1 MVSLSSRL
9 LTDITFPLKWKYYTF
24 DFYRM
29 LPNISTVQSLLSCS
43 LSHKNLLCDL
53 AVPHNSLFL
62 QFILEKNFAIIYLFF
77 SQKHILFSL
86 NFGVR
91 LVLEGT
97 IGNLSASHQSVLCCK
112 LWFTA
117 AVRLLRSRDFFFLFF
132 FSFSLKG
139 PLCLASNYSTIK
151 TFLMKC

>member
-1 MVSLSSRL
+1 MVSLSSKL
-9 LTDITFPLKWKYYTF
+9 LTDIMFPLKWKNYGR

-29 LPNISTVQSLLSCS
+29 LSNISTVQPLLSCS
-43 LSHKNLLCDL
+43 LGHKNLLCDL

-62 QFILEKNFAIIYLFF
+62 QFRLEKNLAVFF
-77 SQKHILFSL
+77 FVFFVQKHLLFSL
-86 NFGVR
+86 NFRPR

-117 AVRLLRSRDFFFLFF
+117 AVRLLRSGDFF
-132 FSFSLKG
+132 FSLKG
-139 PLCLASNYSTIK
+139 TLCLASV
-151 TFLMKC
+151 

>member
-9 LTDITFPLKWKYYTF
+9 LTNIMFPLKWKNYGR

-29 LPNISTVQSLLSCS
+29 LSNISTVQPLLSCS
-43 LSHKNLLCDL
+43 LGHKNLLCDL

-62 QFILEKNFAIIYLFF
+62 QFRLEKNLAVFF
-77 SQKHILFSL
+77 CFCFFFVQKHLLFSL
-86 NFGVR
+86 NFRPR

-117 AVRLLRSRDFFFLFF
+117 AVRLLRSGDF
-132 FSFSLKG
+132 FSFLLKE
-139 PLCLASNYSTIK
+139 PCVWLLSNYSTIK
-151 TFLMKC
+151 TFLMTC

>member
-9 LTDITFPLKWKYYTF
+9 LTNIMFPLKWKNYGR

-29 LPNISTVQSLLSCS
+29 LSNISTVQPLLSCS
-43 LSHKNLLCDL
+43 LGHKNLLCDL

-62 QFILEKNFAIIYLFF
+62 QFRLEKNLAVCFCFF
-77 SQKHILFSL
+77 FVQKHLLFSL
-86 NFGVR
+86 NFRPR

-117 AVRLLRSRDFFFLFF
+117 AVRLLRSGDFFF
-132 FSFSLKG
+132 FSLKG
-139 PLCLASNYSTIK
+139 TLCLASV
-151 TFLMKC
+151 